1 MESWEEIIA
10 NEVARRLMAQRAPA
24 KPALLFLSEGESCA
38 ARPLWDSA
46 ALRRRYEAVCC
57 REQPGADPARFAAA
71 VVPALSMSMLTQL
84 AGGACV
90 SPAAQLAQK
99 ALLLGKPLL
108 APLEGVEL
116 LRYRETAAPAYYA
129 LYRGMLE
136 SLRAAGAAFAPAAE
150 LEACLLAR
158 AAGEQA
164 GWPQGALEP
173 PAPCAATPPE
183 ATACAPGTEHAQ
195 PAQEGVAAVPGRLV
209 TEKRLAAA
217 CRPGVKR
224 VRVARGALVTAL
236 AQDLALARG
245 IALERVDA
253 P

>member
-46 ALRRRYEAVCC
+46 ALRQRYETVCC

-71 VVPALSMSMLTQL
+71 AVPALSMSMLTQL

-108 APLEGVEL
+108 VPLEGVEL

-136 SLRAAGAAFAPAAE
+136 TLRAAGAKLAPAAE

-173 PAPCAATPPE
+173 PAPCAATPQ
-183 ATACAPGTEHAQ
+183 ATAGAPGAEHAQ

-209 TEKRLAAA
+209 TENRLAAA